1 MIISRHGVNYRRTVT
16 GRFTDGIIYSKL
28 MGSEEKCPYT
38 RRLWTVELWIAGMHG
53 RTAES
58 HHDGTISPA
67 ADSHTVDE

>member
-28 MGSEEKCPYT
+28 MGNEEKYPYT
-38 RRLWTVELWIAGMHG
+38 RQLWIAGMHG

-67 ADSHTVDE
+67 VDSHTVDE